1 MKQPHRSLNR
11 KRGLAPG
18 SLVYVG
24 PHRTQPPSFQ
34 AWHFSGDHL
43 DQQSFASMQ
52 DALQGFPET
61 GTYWIRAVGVHQK
74 EDMESLLA
82 WTPPHGKKV
91 EALTLEDVMNTN
103 ARPKLEPTGEDGLF
117 IIAKD
122 VRMEGLRL
130 EVRQVS
136 FLLEGRLLISFE
148 EEDSDLF
155 QPVKDRLT
163 QTQAR
168 IRSRGADYLMYAL
181 LDALTDL
188 HLDTLEAFEDT
199 IEEMEDRLLSGM
211 IQHAGRKIRGLRFQW
226 QEIRQA
232 LWPMRDVANG
242 LIRMEMPSLH
252 KKTKPFLRDLTD
264 HTTLAYDQAEHLRDR
279 ITGLTDLHLSAAN
292 AQLNQIM
299 KTLTVVSIVFMPLTL
314 ITGIYGMNFESMP
327 ELHFPGAYPA
337 ILIFMAFLA
346 LGLLVYFK
354 KKKWL

>member
-1 MKQPHRSLNR
+1 MKQAHRSLNK

-24 PHRTQPPSFQ
+24 PHRTQPPVFQ
-34 AWHFSGDHL
+34 TRHFSADHL
-43 DQQSFASMQ
+43 EQKSFATMQ
-52 DALQGFPET
+52 EALQGFPET
-61 GTYWIRAVGVHQK
+61 GTYWIRAIGVHDK
-74 EDMESLLA
+74 EAMESLLA
-82 WTPPHGKKV
+82 WAPPYGKKV

-103 ARPKLEPTGEDGLF
+103 ARPKLEPTGEDGIF

-122 VRMEGLRL
+122 IRMQGQRL
-130 EVRQVS
+130 DVSQVS
-136 FLLEGRLLISFE
+136 FLLEGRILISFE

-155 QPVKDRLT
+155 KPVMERLAQP
-163 QTQAR
+163 QAR

-181 LDALTDL
+181 LDTITDQ
-188 HLDTLEAFEDT
+188 HLDTLEAFEDA
-199 IEEMEDRLLSGM
+199 IEDIEDKLLSGV

-226 QEIRQA
+226 QEIRQS
-232 LWPMRDVANG
+232 LWPMRDVING
-242 LIRMEMPSLH
+242 LIRSEMPSIH
-252 KKTKPFLRDLTD
+252 KKTKPFLRDLSD
-264 HTTLAYDQAEHLRDR
+264 HTALAYDQAEHLRDR

-337 ILIFMAFLA
+337 ILIFMGTLA
-346 LGLLVYFK
+346 LGLLLYFK